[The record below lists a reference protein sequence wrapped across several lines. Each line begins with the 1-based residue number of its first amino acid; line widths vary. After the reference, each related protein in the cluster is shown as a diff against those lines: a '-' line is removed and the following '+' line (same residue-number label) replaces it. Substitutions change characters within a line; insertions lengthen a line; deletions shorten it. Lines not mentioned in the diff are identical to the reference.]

1 MAIAEGPDGCIN
13 SVFRSF
19 PFSRAS
25 ILERWPKAKEI
36 EGFEAEKICP
46 LEPRTRIGMQ
56 SLDDEPLRQP
66 PLAAVKG

>member
-1 MAIAEGPDGCIN
+1 MAIAEGPDGRVN

-19 PFSRAS
+19 PFSRPS

-46 LEPRTRIGMQ
+46 LEPRRRVGMQ
-56 SLDDEPLRQP
+56 SLVEPLRQP
-66 PLAAVKG
+66 RLAAVKG